1 MIYLYHY
8 KNNFGDELS
17 PYIIHKLSGQKIKYA
32 KPFTLKNLFLD
43 LLRFFKKIIFKR
55 KIDKSLIAY
64 YPFKKVII
72 SIGSILQE
80 STSNS
85 IVWGAGLADRTI
97 NIKGGKFLA
106 VRGPLSQK
114 RLTELNYNPPKII
127 GDPAILLPIIYQP
140 KRKQELLR
148 TVGIIPHK
156 VDYLDITSKIP
167 KDSHNIYK
175 IINLEGTN
183 IEEVIDEITSC
194 QFIFSSSLH
203 GLIVAHI

>member
-72 SIGSILQE
+72 SIG
-80 STSNS
+80 
-85 IVWGAGLADRTI
+85 
-97 NIKGGKFLA
+97 
-106 VRGPLSQK
+106 
-114 RLTELNYNPPKII
+114 
-127 GDPAILLPIIYQP
+127 
-140 KRKQELLR
+140 
-148 TVGIIPHK
+148 
-156 VDYLDITSKIP
+156 
-167 KDSHNIYK
+167 
-175 IINLEGTN
+175 
-183 IEEVIDEITSC
+183 
-194 QFIFSSSLH
+194 
-203 GLIVAHI
+203 